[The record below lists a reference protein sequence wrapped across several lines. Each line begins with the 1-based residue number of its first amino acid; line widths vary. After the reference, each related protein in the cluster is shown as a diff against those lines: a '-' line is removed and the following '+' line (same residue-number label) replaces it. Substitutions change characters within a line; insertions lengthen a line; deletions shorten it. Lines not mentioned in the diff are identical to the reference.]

1 MYLTTFL
8 KKHKD
13 NWREILSS
21 SPYNLIIKDGVGEY
35 EGLVLFKYNQLESD
49 LSRQL
54 VQDCRGIIIDIEDN
68 FRVISYPF
76 RKFFNYGEKFASH
89 IDWSTARVQ
98 QKVDGCFSSFNLVT
112 MSDGSQMRFSDVY
125 KSIKRGEELFVLSY
139 NQENHC
145 VEKDKIV
152 AVKKKLSEPSEW
164 LTITTR
170 GQNCYCGTKPKIT
183 TQGRKSF
190 GGRKKTVVTKNHSFF
205 VLDNFSI
212 IEKSAD
218 ELNIGDTL
226 LTRYPGFSPIVEQV
240 LIGSLLGDGYIGSS
254 HPNSKTEA
262 KSLTITH
269 SAKQKDYLL
278 FKESLLHDELPGRLK
293 EAKYTNS
300 YSTEKVVFWSLSNP
314 ALNPYDYIS
323 YNENHKKTITIEL
336 LSKLDW
342 LGFAIWYMD
351 DGSLNSACKSNSI
364 HLHTERYTKEE
375 VECIVK
381 YFNSV
386 GYKCYLREYRGYY
399 MVNFSTQS
407 SDEIWKKI
415 REFIPDS
422 MQYKLPIRH
431 RGFFNKNFAK
441 NFDNERK
448 DSLVPIVITNIEEG
462 ITCVAAGQRVKNHY
476 KYDLQTEKNHNYFC
490 NGLLVHNSLIKVAYW
505 ERKNKWVISTNG
517 CINAF
522 DVDATSISDTFM
534 DDIHINFG
542 KLFMEAFNKNH
553 YLFDKLNKNHTY
565 MFELVSPY
573 TKVVI
578 DYPKTD
584 IYHIGTRNNKT
595 FKEIDVDIGIKKP
608 YEYSLHSLDAVL
620 SAANALNIN
629 NDKIIEDEG
638 FVVVDNKWR
647 RVKIKSPLYLSAHYL
662 KGNKLSFNRCLDI
675 ITHNEEDEYLAYF
688 PEQKGAF
695 DAVHDTI
702 EKVEHLLTS
711 GWVWLNSICDI
722 SNRKA
727 VSEILMGKNGPKW
740 EWASYYFKKLDY
752 PNITPHQYLF
762 GGYRFYDNRA
772 DEWKETLPLLGLNSK
787 LKSYYESREDFTT
800 SIT

>member
-1 MYLTTFL
+1 MHLTTFL

-13 NWREILSS
+13 DWKEVLSAP
-21 SPYNLIIKDGVGEY
+21 PYNIIIKDGVGEY
-35 EGLVLFKYNQLESD
+35 QGLTLFKYSQFYSN
-49 LSRQL
+49 LSRQ
-54 VQDCRGIIIDIEDN
+54 VVKECRGIIVDVEDN
-68 FRVISYPF
+68 FNIVCHPF
-76 RKFFNYGEKFASH
+76 NKFFNYGESNAAKV
-89 IDWSTARVQ
+89 DWNSARVQ
-98 QKVDGCFSSFNLVT
+98 DKVDGCFSSFNLVT

-226 LTRYPGFSPIVEQV
+226 LTRYPGFSPTVEQV

-254 HPNSKTEA
+254 HPNSRTEA

-293 EAKYTNS
+293 EAEYTNA
-300 YSTEKVVFWSLSNP
+300 YSTKKVIFESLSNP

-323 YNENHKKTITIEL
+323 YNENHKKTITLEL

-375 VECIVK
+375 VECIIE

-462 ITCVAAGQRVKNHY
+462 ITYVAAEQKVKKHY

-490 NGLLVHNSLIKVAYW
+490 NGLLVHNSLIKVWYW
-505 ERKNKWVISTNG
+505 NRKNMWVASTNG
-517 CINAF
+517 AIDAF
-522 DVDATSISDTFM
+522 SVKCTSISETYTDSISDTT
-534 DDIHINFG
+534 FG
-542 KLFMEAFNKNH
+542 NLFMEACKKNN
-553 YLFDKLNKNHTY
+553 LEFEKLNKDYNY

-573 TKVVI
+573 TQIVVK
-578 DYPKTD
+578 YPEVD
-584 IYHIGTRNNKT
+584 IYHLGTRNNNT
-595 FKEIDVDIGIKKP
+595 QKEIDIDIGVKKP
-608 YEYSLHSLDAVL
+608 ASYPLHSLDAVL
-620 SAANALNIN
+620 KAAEALNHNDSNEIN
-629 NDKIIEDEG
+629 KEG
-638 FVVVDNKWR
+638 FVVVDKYWH
-647 RVKIKSPLYLSAHYL
+647 RVKIKSPLYLQSFYL
-662 KGNKLSFNRCLDI
+662 KGNRLTFKRCLEI
-675 ITHNEEDEYLAYF
+675 YMANEMDEYLSYF
-688 PEQKGAF
+688 PEQREAF
-695 DAVHDTI
+695 DTLQETITAVED
-702 EKVEHLLTS
+702 LMNR
-711 GWVWLNSICDI
+711 GWEWVSSTCNLE
-722 SNRKA
+722 NRKEFFFRIA
-727 VSEILMGKNGPKW
+727 NTVWRN
-740 EWASYYFKKLDY
+740 YYLKKIDK
-752 PNITPHQYLF
+752 PDITAHQFLF
-762 GGYRFYDNRA
+762 GGYKY
-772 DEWKETLPLLGLNSK
+772 K
-787 LKSYYESREDFTT
+787 LKNGEEKDTPPMIGLCDKLKNYVEKLDEKGRWSF
-800 SIT
+800 

>member
-1 MYLTTFL
+1 MKLVTFL
-8 KKHKD
+8 KKHRD

-21 SPYNLIIKDGVGEY
+21 SPYNLIIKDGTGEF
-35 EGLVLFKYNQLESD
+35 EGLTLFKYNQLDSD

-54 VQDCRGIIIDIEDN
+54 VQNCRGIIIDIEDDFN
-68 FRVISYPF
+68 VVSYPMD
-76 RKFFNYGEKFASH
+76 KFFNHGERHAKK
-89 IDWSTARVQ
+89 IDWQTARVQ

-254 HPNSKTEA
+254 HPNSRTEA

-293 EAKYTNS
+293 EAEYTNA
-300 YSTEKVVFWSLSNP
+300 YSTEKVIFESLSNP
-314 ALNPYDYIS
+314 ALNLYDYIS
-323 YNENHKKTITIEL
+323 YNENHKKTITLEL

-375 VECIVK
+375 VECIIK

-407 SDEIWKKI
+407 SDEIWRKI

-462 ITCVAAGQRVKNHY
+462 ITYVAAEQKVKNHY

-490 NGLLVHNSLIKVAYW
+490 NGLLVHNSLIKVW
-505 ERKNKWVISTNG
+505 HWNRKNKWVISTNG
-517 CINAF
+517 CIDAYS
-522 DVDATSISDTFM
+522 VKATSVSDTYETS
-534 DDIHINFG
+534 HSVNFG
-542 KLFMEAFNKNH
+542 KLFYNEFVKH
-553 YLFDKLNKNHTY
+553 CSFDKLNKRYTY
-565 MFELVSPY
+565 MFELVSPEI
-573 TKVVI
+573 KVVV
-578 DYPKTD
+578 DYGKND
-584 IYHIGTRNNKT
+584 IYHLCTRENKSG
-595 FKEIDVDIGIKKP
+595 KYVEVDIGVQKP
-608 YEYSLHSLDAVL
+608 KEYPLHSLEACL
-620 SAANALNIN
+620 NAAEKLNSNEFNEIT
-629 NDKIIEDEG
+629 DEG
-638 FVVVDNKWR
+638 FVVVDGHYR
-647 RVKIKSPLYLSAHYL
+647 RVKIKSPLYLAAQYL
-662 KGNKLSFNRCLDI
+662 AGNKLSLKRCINI
-675 ITHNEEDEYLAYF
+675 ILANEESEYLAYF
-688 PEQKGAF
+688 PEQKSAF
-695 DAVHDTI
+695 DKVHSAVDKLAHTMENGYKFVLDS
-702 EKVEHLLTS
+702 VGTS
-711 GWVWLNSICDI
+711 D
-722 SNRKA
+722 RKEVA
-727 VSEILMGKNGPKW
+727 LFIKENKFNYSGF
-740 EWASYYFKKLDY
+740 YFKKMEIPEL
-752 PNITPHQYLF
+752 TAEQYMF
-762 GGYRFYDNRA
+762 GGYKKKLQNGTV
-772 DEWKETLPLLGLNSK
+772 KESLPLISIREL
-787 LKSYYESREDFTT
+787 LKKATENLENREWWRY
-800 SIT
+800 